1 MLILKV
7 ALAWFLLVGIVPGA
21 LSAIAPPGGGGPC
34 NCTSRLDS
42 ALPVHFISLRRDILL
57 LIKSYIEAPSPPCR
71 SRGQVRLQLSWR
83 TGLPHACEAGPV
95 FNGGIY
101 RRKG

>member
-1 MLILKV
+1 MLILRV
-7 ALAWFLLVGIVPGA
+7 ALAWFLLVGIVPQA
-21 LSAIAPPGGGGPC
+21 LAAASC
-34 NCTSRLDS
+34 SCTSRLDS